1 MVQLKYFTP
10 LAISTILSSMTSLVS
25 AGGMIGQVASAT
37 DFCLFL
43 PPPGLVNVVL
53 SDYEW
58 NSEAYC
64 MGSTPK
70 ATNANKLADGF
81 ILSSHYVVTDE
92 YVQVTGQI
100 DPAKAGL
107 IPTDDGG
114 QCDIAAPK
122 GSSCDGWQY
131 YVNLIEPANNIFCM
145 RCCNDQVNCNRGIS
159 QKGCGRI
166 VPGDYS
172 GPLTGGAGISGGSSS
187 NSSSGAFSTDTTPPT
202 TTTAAVTSS
211 SSSLPNNSTP
221 TPKNNDPL
229 GSAVKSLSNQS
240 QPTVKAQSQ
249 NNSTT
254 LQYNTL
260 MIGVLL
266 FIVMFFTI

>member
-1 MVQLKYFTP
+1 MIQLKYLAP
-10 LAISTILSSMTSLVS
+10 LAISTILSSMTTLVS
-25 AGGMIGQVASAT
+25 AGGMVGQVVSAT

-43 PPPGLVNVVL
+43 PPPGVTNAVL

-81 ILSSHYVVTDE
+81 VLSSHYVITDE

-107 IPTDDGG
+107 IPTDEGG

-159 QKGCGRI
+159 QKGCARI

-172 GPLTGGAGISGGSSS
+172 GPLTGGAGISGGSS
-187 NSSSGAFSTDTTPPT
+187 NSSSGAFSTDTLSPSSTN
-202 TTTAAVTSS
+202 AASNPATTSS
-211 SSSLPNNSTP
+211 SSKTTTTP
-221 TPKNNDPL
+221 AKNNDPL
-229 GSAVKSLSNQS
+229 GSAVKSLSNQN
-240 QPTVKAQSQ
+240 QPTVIAQSQ
-249 NNSTT
+249 NDSTT
-254 LQYNTL
+254 IKYNTYI
-260 MIGVLL
+260 IGLLL
-266 FIVMFFTI
+266 FIAMFFSI